1 MMISVSLMSVLTLV
15 LAVLL
20 NGQMRVSTR
29 TNERISLE
37 RNHLRLQETMRQ
49 DVVAANAV
57 GVSLDEVGNRL
68 GFQPSDDVAADG
80 EVLYS
85 TSVLTAYFYSVP
97 DRELRRKHW
106 SANPPITLV
115 SPPARILPSQWATLT
130 SGRAPQVQTWSN
142 LAAFRLR
149 SDSGLYLNPR
159 IWVDCTWKENS
170 RTWTVTYCLSSRQIP

>member
-1 MMISVSLMSVLTLV
+1 MISVSLMAVLTLV

-20 NGQMRVSTR
+20 NGQMRVSAR

-57 GVSLDEVGNRL
+57 GVSLDEAGKRL
-68 GFQPSDDVAADG
+68 GFQPSEDVAADG

-85 TSVLTAYFYSVP
+85 TSNLTAYFYSAS
-97 DRELRRKHW
+97 DKELRRKHW
-106 SANPPITLV
+106 SVSPPVTLV
-115 SPPARILPSQWATLT
+115 SPPAKLLPSQWTTLT
-130 SGRAPQVQTWSN
+130 SASAPQVQTWIN
-142 LAAFRLR
+142 LVAYQLR

-170 RTWTVTYCLSSRQIP
+170 RSWSVTYCLSSRQIP